1 MDERR
6 PLMPSPLWDY
16 QWEKRIS
23 TFSAPPRHDVL
34 GETNGGICL
43 SQLMQQ
49 LDELNLRGEE
59 PTSKFKDT
67 VEKCVNLGQKYSKI
81 FLPTLNSKC
90 NLSTGSAICCSPLEP
105 TLLQGQLQRHQPD
118 LKCYKALRSW
128 SHHPKRKYLL
138 TPRNNQGDNSG
149 VAQSEIPL
157 RITPAVVTHNHGL
170 RDRRAEGQGT
180 RNVVSSPYCLAPNR
194 FEGPGAETS
203 NSSSTGQSS
212 HSSLFMDFPSDD
224 SDLSDQERTSMSD
237 HERTT
242 VSAQDWA
249 TPVELELE
257 LRPEPFDKDDP
268 KDYSESR
275 EDRLPYP
282 EVLPAP
288 LKILDL
294 TQNLFNRADWE
305 RRQSFIRQDPS
316 LFVLANRLVEMERMQ
331 AATVQRER
339 AKVGWSRSATAIGMT
354 RSTARIRKADLL
366 GSQPESLVPGMEPGG
381 ECPSVL
387 HGIADLT
394 LPHTPVA
401 RRRLKTACV
410 PSRQSHDTRGSTVNC
425 PTLPKQPHSSSS
437 RPSKTSC
444 LSSGP
449 SVQGFLLNAVPSSY
463 KVERL
468 RGSKKVTSRLKRKS
482 SSTRKRNARPD
493 RKL

>member
-23 TFSAPPRHDVL
+23 TFSAPPRHGVL

-59 PTSKFKDT
+59 PTSKIMGLKDT

-249 TPVELELE
+249 TPVELELD

-339 AKVGWSRSATAIGMT
+339 AKATF
-354 RSTARIRKADLL
+354 
-366 GSQPESLVPGMEPGG
+366 E
-381 ECPSVL
+381 
-387 HGIADLT
+387 
-394 LPHTPVA
+394 
-401 RRRLKTACV
+401 
-410 PSRQSHDTRGSTVNC
+410 NC
-425 PTLPKQPHSSSS
+425 LYPFETKPRH
-437 RPSKTSC
+437 
-444 LSSGP
+444 
-449 SVQGFLLNAVPSSY
+449 
-463 KVERL
+463 ERL
-468 RGSKKVTSRLKRKS
+468 NCQLSHPAQTAPFELKQTEQDELPFIRPVCARLFTERGTIILQSGEAKGLQEGDIKAKEKVIFHKKEKYQ
-482 SSTRKRNARPD
+482 AR
-493 RKL
+493 